1 MPTFRCPH
9 CGRRFSVVEAP
20 GPTIPCPGCGE
31 SVSAGR
37 QGGASAKGPA
47 AATPEAAA
55 PRAPQPAAAAPARKT
70 ISLKKTCPACG
81 TQYPGEE
88 TKCPQCGASYKA
100 AKIERENPEGGSDA
114 FAPEKKGIQAGVVGG
129 IVMIAI
135 AAIWFFVG
143 LANDVIFFYPPVLAL
158 IGGYAIIKGLAT
170 GNLAGGG
177 ARRGRR

>member
-9 CGRRFSVVEAP
+9 CGRRFSVVEVK
-20 GPTIPCPGCGE
+20 GPTLPCPGCGE
-31 SVSAGR
+31 AVTAGR
-37 QGGASAKGPA
+37 AAGVPAK
-47 AATPEAAA
+47 EAAA
-55 PRAPQPAAAAPARKT
+55 PAAVSAAAPAKKT
-70 ISLKKTCPACG
+70 ISLKRTCPACG
-81 TQYPGEE
+81 NQYPGEE

-100 AKIERENPEGGSDA
+100 AKIERDNPEGGGDA

-158 IGGYAIIKGLAT
+158 IGGYAVVKGFAT

-177 ARRGRR
+177 GRRRR